1 MIAARPKSKTIDLK
15 GLLAPRV
22 QDIITRGSVF
32 KDPQYSLYHTAR
44 EAIGWQNWMRERQL
58 PMTGSLMEVVREA
71 ARSLRL
77 NSVDVDQATLAVTTK
92 PRAKASQ
99 ENCVPSA
106 KFMDKGENV
115 SCWMRVADLNGW
127 LFKAQCP
134 TDIQLEALERMSQ
147 HRALN
152 PELAAQ
158 RESLRRQKQAD
169 PTSEAV
175 PQTET
180 ISAGAAQPSSHQIS
194 VEQPADVPQVEF
206 ETVGA
211 PPPQHHLNTRF
222 AQMGRKLVA
231 EVGAEQDGQRSLR
244 SEIGRAQYKI
254 VLNMVDNTMQIYAH
268 DRGTEPILVDANGNI
283 DHANARVLPGDLEAF
298 QTALDYLQTHR
309 QSNTEMER

>member
-1 MIAARPKSKTIDLK
+1 MTAARPKSKTIDLK
-15 GLLAPRV
+15 DLLAPRV
-22 QDIITRGSVF
+22 QDIITKGSVF

-58 PMTGSLMEVVREA
+58 PMTGSPMEVVREA

-77 NSVDVDQATLAVTTK
+77 SSIDVDQAI
-92 PRAKASQ
+92 AKANQ

-106 KFMDKGENV
+106 KFMDKGGDV

-127 LFKAQCP
+127 LFKARCP

-158 RESLRRQKQAD
+158 RENLQRQKQAA
-169 PTSEAV
+169 PTPEAI

-180 ISAGAAQPSSHQIS
+180 ISTEAAQPASRQIP
-194 VEQPADVPQVEF
+194 VEQSANVPQIEF

-211 PPPQHHLNTRF
+211 PTPQHHLNTRF
-222 AQMGRKLVA
+222 AQMGRQLVA
-231 EVGAEQDGQRSLR
+231 EVGAEQDGQRSLS

-254 VLNMVDNTMQIYAH
+254 VLNLANNTMRIYAH
-268 DRGTEPILVDANGNI
+268 GRGTEPILVDANGNI
-283 DHANARVLPGDLEAF
+283 DHANARILPGDLEAF
-298 QTALDYLQTHR
+298 QTALDYLQKHR
-309 QSNTEMER
+309 QPNTGVER

>member
-1 MIAARPKSKTIDLK
+1 
-15 GLLAPRV
+15 
-22 QDIITRGSVF
+22 
-32 KDPQYSLYHTAR
+32 
-44 EAIGWQNWMRERQL
+44 
-58 PMTGSLMEVVREA
+58 VVREA

-77 NSVDVDQATLAVTTK
+77 NAVDVDQAI
-92 PRAKASQ
+92 AKANQ

-106 KFMDKGENV
+106 KFMDKGGDV

-127 LFKAQCP
+127 LFKTWCP

-169 PTSEAV
+169 PDSETV
-175 PQTET
+175 SQTET

-194 VEQPADVPQVEF
+194 VEPSANVPQTEF

-211 PPPQHHLNTRF
+211 PTPQHHLNTRF
-222 AQMGRKLVA
+222 AQMGRQLVA
-231 EVGAEQDGQRSLR
+231 EIGAEQDGQRSLR

-254 VLNMVDNTMQIYAH
+254 ALNLTDNTLQIYAH

-298 QTALDYLQTHR
+298 QTALDYLQKHR
-309 QSNTEMER
+309 QPNAGVER